1 MDLLYSRLEPI
12 ISNAKKSLNRPYT
25 IETVVN
31 KRKELEVIAEEATKI
46 LSDSLVDD
54 KDRTIHLNKI
64 SKLIE
69 EARELLN
76 THEKSSKASTL
87 KMSSSLNM
95 NELATIV
102 KLIPVFSGKK
112 DEIQNFI
119 TNLNIIAATIPN
131 EKHASFFEF
140 IYQTRLDTKVQHK
153 IRQSTIPRDVK
164 ELCDALKSAYK
175 PQKSPNNVLSELT
188 SIKQKGDNVMG
199 FANKIENLIIELN
212 EIQVSEE
219 GEENRDA
226 IIRANK
232 RVAFNSFVNGLTDPQ
247 LVATI
252 DASQVTTF
260 AEAMRIAEK
269 ASMRV
274 TQRSVLYQTS
284 QANRRNNNNTNR
296 NNNNNKCGKCGG
308 NHGDR
313 CYADGKTCNKCGKKN
328 HYAKMCRSKING
340 GDNNR
345 NNNFNGG
352 NYSANRTNNVS
363 NRGSNQRYRTNGRDY
378 NYQNV
383 HHIQDQGNSRDP
395 ETVACQESPE
405 QNH

>member
-25 IETVVN
+25 IETVVS

-252 DASQVTTF
+252 DASQVTTY
-260 AEAMRIAEK
+260 
-269 ASMRV
+269 
-274 TQRSVLYQTS
+274 T
-284 QANRRNNNNTNR
+284 
-296 NNNNNKCGKCGG
+296 
-308 NHGDR
+308 
-313 CYADGKTCNKCGKKN
+313 
-328 HYAKMCRSKING
+328 
-340 GDNNR
+340 
-345 NNNFNGG
+345 
-352 NYSANRTNNVS
+352 
-363 NRGSNQRYRTNGRDY
+363 
-378 NYQNV
+378 
-383 HHIQDQGNSRDP
+383 
-395 ETVACQESPE
+395 
-405 QNH
+405 